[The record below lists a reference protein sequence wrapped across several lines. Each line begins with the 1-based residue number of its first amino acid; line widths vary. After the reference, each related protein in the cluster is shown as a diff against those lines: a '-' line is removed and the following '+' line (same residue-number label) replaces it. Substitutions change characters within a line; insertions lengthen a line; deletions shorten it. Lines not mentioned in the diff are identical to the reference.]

1 MELTTPFNT
10 TTIHG
15 LAEYHQYM
23 HRRSVQLV
31 RTNNRVSQRSREM
44 AIMGLLDEAHEWYRE
59 MREQYPRGHGKPC
72 LSCGDR
78 PVLSYYGQR
87 PDGSTGWR
95 SNDFCR
101 KCEDRINERGY

>member
-59 MREQYPRGHGKPC
+59 MREKYPREHRRC
-72 LSCGDR
+72 VVCAQLVEDGDAWYCR
-78 PVLSYYGQR
+78 RHHDVDLERYEM
-87 PDGSTGWR
+87 R
-95 SNDFCR
+95 SAQW
-101 KCEDRINERGY
+101 